1 MDIST
6 ILYYKK
12 LMKIVLYNRIRYPNH
27 LPHTGLSGLLMSDK
41 NLVVFKKSGDNR
53 VFAQLSR
60 KVTFYLWQTNLYKT
74 LFFIC
79 LLLLG
84 VEAQG

>member
-41 NLVVFKKSGDNR
+41 NLVVSLKSGDNSIT
-53 VFAQLSR
+53 ALLSPQ
-60 KVTFYLWQTNLYKT
+60 FYIELW
-74 LFFIC
+74 
-79 LLLLG
+79 
-84 VEAQG
+84 

>member
-6 ILYYKK
+6 ILYYKR

-41 NLVVFKKSGDNR
+41 NLVVS
-53 VFAQLSR
+53 
-60 KVTFYLWQTNLYKT
+60 
-74 LFFIC
+74 
-79 LLLLG
+79 
-84 VEAQG
+84 